1 MRKRIACVTAAIL
14 SISLGVSGCGIIPF
28 EQDIPFLSSRAENA
42 ETEKKTEQQ
51 TIDEQDA
58 DTEKST
64 ENTQQD
70 DGLNEGEQTDNED
83 TEEADEK
90 QENPMEQAALMAVQ
104 YDYDGAIELLKSQPD
119 YESNTDM
126 QSAVSDY
133 ENTKATCTE
142 YPLEQIT
149 HVFFHTLIKDTAR
162 AFDGD
167 SDTNGYNQYMTTID
181 EFNKIIQSMY
191 DKGYV
196 MVSIY
201 DMATADENGNMN
213 AGEILLP
220 PGKVPFVLSQDDVC
234 YYHYMDGDGFATKLI
249 VDEEG
254 KIRNE
259 YEEDDG
265 SISVGDYDMVPLI
278 DRFVEEH
285 PDFSYRG
292 AKGIVALTGY
302 NGILGYR
309 TDSSYET
316 RPDDLDADKVKWL
329 DEHPDF
335 NLNTEREN
343 AARVA
348 QAMKDEGWL
357 FASHTW
363 GHQNV
368 SQISLERLQADT
380 QKFKENVDPLIGG
393 TDIIIF
399 AFGADLTSVE
409 DYSGEKFE
417 YLKSQG
423 YNYYCNVDSSQYF
436 VQIRSNYF
444 RQGRRNLDGYRMY
457 YNPEMLSDLFDVSEV
472 WDSSRPTPV
481 PGM

>member
-14 SISLGVSGCGIIPF
+14 SISLGVSGCGLIPF
-28 EQDIPFLSSRAENA
+28 EQDIPFLSSRAENV

-64 ENTQQD
+64 EDTQQD

-167 SDTNGYNQYMTTID
+167 SDSNGYNQYMTTID

-196 MVSIY
+196 MVSPH
-201 DMATADENGNMN
+201 DMAVINEDGTMSRGSIM
-213 AGEILLP
+213 LP
-220 PGKVPFVLSQDDVC
+220 PGKIPFVLSQDDVS
-234 YYHYMDGDGFATKLI
+234 YYHYMDGDGFASKLV
-249 VDEEG
+249 VDSNG
-254 KIRNE
+254 DVKNE
-259 YEEDDG
+259 YIEDDG
-265 SISVGDYDMVPLI
+265 SVSTGDYDMVPLI
-278 DRFVEEH
+278 DTFV
-285 PDFSYRG
+285 
-292 AKGIVALTGY
+292 K
-302 NGILGYR
+302 
-309 TDSSYET
+309 
-316 RPDDLDADKVKWL
+316 
-329 DEHPDF
+329 EHPDF
-335 NLNTEREN
+335 NYKQEVKN
-343 AARVA
+343 AKKVA
-348 QAMKDEGWL
+348 KAMKAEGWE

-363 GHQNV
+363 GHKDV
-368 SQISLERLQADT
+368 AATSLDDLKRDDKKWKKYVAPILGE
-380 QKFKENVDPLIGG
+380 
-393 TDIIIF
+393 TDMIIF
-399 AFGADLTSVE
+399 AFGADIGSWE
-409 DYSGEKFE
+409 GYSADNEKYEF
-417 YLKSQG
+417 YKSQG
-423 YNYYCNVDSSQYF
+423 YRYFCNVDSSQYF
-436 VQIRSNYF
+436 VQITDDYF

>member
-14 SISLGVSGCGIIPF
+14 SISLGVSGCGLIPF
-28 EQDIPFLSSRAENA
+28 EQDIPFLSSRAENV

-64 ENTQQD
+64 EDTQQD

-167 SDTNGYNQYMTTID
+167 SDSNGYNQYMTTID

-196 MVSIY
+196 MVSPH
-201 DMATADENGNMN
+201 DMAVINEDGTMSRGSIM
-213 AGEILLP
+213 LP
-220 PGKVPFVLSQDDVC
+220 PGKIPYRAQNFSPTSSPKT
-234 YYHYMDGDGFATKLI
+234 ALI
-249 VDEEG
+249 
-254 KIRNE
+254 
-259 YEEDDG
+259 
-265 SISVGDYDMVPLI
+265 
-278 DRFVEEH
+278 
-285 PDFSYRG
+285 
-292 AKGIVALTGY
+292 
-302 NGILGYR
+302 
-309 TDSSYET
+309 SSG
-316 RPDDLDADKVKWL
+316 V
-329 DEHPDF
+329 
-335 NLNTEREN
+335 NT
-343 AARVA
+343 
-348 QAMKDEGWL
+348 
-357 FASHTW
+357 
-363 GHQNV
+363 
-368 SQISLERLQADT
+368 
-380 QKFKENVDPLIGG
+380 
-393 TDIIIF
+393 
-399 AFGADLTSVE
+399 
-409 DYSGEKFE
+409 
-417 YLKSQG
+417 
-423 YNYYCNVDSSQYF
+423 
-436 VQIRSNYF
+436 
-444 RQGRRNLDGYRMY
+444 
-457 YNPEMLSDLFDVSEV
+457 
-472 WDSSRPTPV
+472 
-481 PGM
+481 